1 MRGRKP
7 KPTTM
12 KLLQG
17 TFRNDRANPDEPKP
31 DIPEVLNAP
40 DWLDAYG
47 REAWDKLV
55 PQLAKSGLFT
65 SLDLLFFAMI
75 CADYSVFRRA
85 TDCTKDKLTHDTG
98 ANGRCAL
105 PEIAIARAA
114 FDRVRQGL
122 EPFGAI
128 GPGSRSRLRV
138 QPEENDPIENFRSRL
153 NKLKGAKRFLT

>member
-7 KPTTM
+7 TATNIKV
-12 KLLQG
+12 LQG

-31 DIPEVLNAP
+31 EIPEILNAP

-47 REAWDKLV
+47 REAWEKLV
-55 PQLAKSGLFT
+55 PQLAKLGLFT

-85 TDCTKDKLTHDTG
+85 TDCTKDKLTHETE

-114 FDRVRQGL
+114 FDRVRAGL

-128 GPGSRSRLRV
+128 GPGSRSRLKT
-138 QPEENDPIENFRSRL
+138 QPEENDPIENFRNRL
-153 NKLKGAKRFLT
+153 TKLKGAKRFLA

>member
-1 MRGRKP
+1 
-7 KPTTM
+7 M
-12 KLLQG
+12 KVLQG

-31 DIPEVLNAP
+31 EIPDVLNAP
-40 DWLDAYG
+40 AWLDDYG

-55 PQLAKSGLFT
+55 PQLVKLGLFT

-85 TDCTKDKLTHDTG
+85 TDCTKGKLTHDTG

-122 EPFGAI
+122 NHLAQLDRE
-128 GPGSRSRLRV
+128 S
-138 QPEENDPIENFRSRL
+138 
-153 NKLKGAKRFLT
+153 

>member
-1 MRGRKP
+1 LAKFQTTPTREIFKMRGRKP
-7 KPTTM
+7 KPSTM

-31 DIPEVLNAP
+31 EIPEILNAP
-40 DWLDAYG
+40 DCLDAYG
-47 REAWDKLV
+47 REAWEKLV
-55 PQLAKSGLFT
+55 PQLPKLRLFT
-65 SLDLLFFAMI
+65 SLDLLFVAMI

-85 TDCTKDKLTHDTG
+85 TDGTKENLTHKTE

-122 EPFGAI
+122 EPFGAT
-128 GPGSRSRLRV
+128 GPGSRSRLKA
-138 QPEENDPIENFRSRL
+138 QPEEN
-153 NKLKGAKRFLT
+153 

>member
-7 KPTTM
+7 TATNIKV
-12 KLLQG
+12 LQG
-17 TFRNDRANPDEPKP
+17 TFRTDRMNPDEPTP
-31 DIPEVLNAP
+31 DPPDVLNAP
-40 DWLDAYG
+40 EWLDDYG

-55 PQLAKSGLFT
+55 PQLVKLGLFT

-85 TDCTKDKLTHDTG
+85 TDCTKDKLTHETE

-128 GPGSRSRLRV
+128 GPGSRSRL
-138 QPEENDPIENFRSRL
+138 
-153 NKLKGAKRFLT
+153 KA